1 MLEKKIIVTGGTYGM
16 GASIVRALVAANASV
31 SVMARGAE
39 LGRQQVIELS
49 RENKGV
55 TRFYQCDVSLRSEV
69 NEAFAA
75 AATDMGGLDAL
86 VHVAGVE
93 AGAKPEE
100 ESDEQWDRMF
110 DVNAKGTFITNQEAF
125 PYLKERGGRIL
136 NFGAGA
142 GITGLPDIAA
152 YAASK
157 GAVAAWT
164 RSVAQAWGRYDIT
177 VNCICPA
184 VWTPMYDEHRARLSP
199 TELRDH
205 DARMA
210 QLIRIGGKLGD
221 PDRDLA
227 PIVVFLCSDE
237 ARYMTGQIFSIDGGA
252 LMVR

>member
-1 MLEKKIIVTGGTYGM
+1 MLDKKIIVTGGTYGM
-16 GASIVRALVAANASV
+16 GASIVRSLVAANASV
-31 SVMARGAE
+31 SLMARGAD
-39 LGRQQVIELS
+39 LGRQQVTELS
-49 RENKGV
+49 GQDKGAIE
-55 TRFYQCDVSLRSEV
+55 FYQCDVSVRSEV
-69 NEAFAA
+69 KDAFAA
-75 AATDMGGLDAL
+75 AVADMGGLDAL

-100 ESDEQWDRMF
+100 ETDEQWDYMF
-110 DVNAKGTFITNQEAF
+110 NVNAKGTFITNQEAF
-125 PYLKERGGRIL
+125 PYLKEQGGRIL

-142 GITGLPDIAA
+142 GIAGVPGIAA
-152 YAASK
+152 YSASK

-164 RSVAQAWGRYDIT
+164 RSVAQAWGQYDIT

-184 VWTPMYDEHRARLSP
+184 VWTPMYDEHRARLTP
-199 TELRDH
+199 EELRNH

-210 QLIRIGGKLGD
+210 ERILIGGKLGD

-227 PIVVFLCSDE
+227 PIVVFLCSDD

>member
-31 SVMARGAE
+31 ALMARSAD
-39 LGRQQVIELS
+39 LGRQQVTELS
-49 RENKGV
+49 REKKGAIE
-55 TRFYQCDVSLRSEV
+55 FYQCDVSIRSEV
-69 NEAFAA
+69 KDAFAA
-75 AATDMGGLDAL
+75 AVAEMGGLDAL

-100 ESDEQWDRMF
+100 ESDEQWDYLF
-110 DVNAKGTFITNQEAF
+110 NVNAKGTFITNQEAF
-125 PYLKERGGRIL
+125 PHLKERGGRIL

-142 GITGLPDIAA
+142 GITGGAGIAA
-152 YAASK
+152 YSASK

-164 RSVAQAWGRYDIT
+164 RSVAQAWGTYDIT

-199 TELRDH
+199 EELRDH

-227 PIVVFLCSDE
+227 PIILFLCSDE